1 MKNQRTNSRRL
12 VIDSEPIG
20 TKHREPMNDRI
31 DRYVTK
37 PKNLLSKKVIAA
49 FSPVGM
55 PRAAGCIRYIH
66 SYAGTGKAMCGRGGE
81 TDAR

>member
-1 MKNQRTNSRRL
+1 MKNQRTNSGRL
-12 VIDSEPIG
+12 VMD
-20 TKHREPMNDRI
+20 REPDELKSAETMNDRI

-49 FSPVGM
+49 FSPVGT
-55 PRAAGCIRYIH
+55 PRAAGCIRHIH

-81 TDAR
+81 LNGE

>member
-12 VIDSEPIG
+12 VIDREPIG
-20 TKHREPMNDRI
+20 TKHRETMNDRI
-31 DRYVTK
+31 DRHAVES
-37 PKNLLSKKVIAA
+37 KNLLSKMVIAA
-49 FSPVGM
+49 FSPVGT